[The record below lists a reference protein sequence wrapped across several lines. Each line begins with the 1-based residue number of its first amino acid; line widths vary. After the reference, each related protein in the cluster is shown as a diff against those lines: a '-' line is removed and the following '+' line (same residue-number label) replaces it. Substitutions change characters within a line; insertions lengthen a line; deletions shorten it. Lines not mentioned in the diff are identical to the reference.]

1 MKLINQGKKLK
12 NYILKKIKKMKKNWK
27 IEMKF
32 FFWKKKLKD

>member
-12 NYILKKIKKMKKNWK
+12 KLKKMKKMKKMNWK